1 MNMRTNNSVCN
12 TAILM
17 LAAVLKPAVALMTA
31 VVLMPAGCIYAS
43 RCLNTSSCLNASGC
57 LNCSGCLNAG
67 GSTDVFHTIALIIS
81 GRPRVP
87 IVCAERIVISEA
99 QVQHFSASM
108 GNSAVRMDQI
118 LQTLLHLGFLPERM
132 TFNKIILRMPVSLVV
147 QFWIW
152 DYIDFDL
159 FLYKAKPTL
168 IGKTRVTLIT
178 WLAHWRFLAF

>member
-87 IVCAERIVISEA
+87 IVCAERIVVSEG
-99 QVQHFSASM
+99 QVQDFSLSR
-108 GNSAVRMDQI
+108 GKSAVRIDQI
-118 LQTLLHLGFLPERM
+118 LQTLLPLRFLPERM
-132 TFNKIILRMPVSLVV
+132 TVNKIILRMSVSLIV

-152 DYIDFDL
+152 DYINFNL
-159 FLYKAKPTL
+159 F
-168 IGKTRVTLIT
+168 
-178 WLAHWRFLAF
+178 RFTKQSQL